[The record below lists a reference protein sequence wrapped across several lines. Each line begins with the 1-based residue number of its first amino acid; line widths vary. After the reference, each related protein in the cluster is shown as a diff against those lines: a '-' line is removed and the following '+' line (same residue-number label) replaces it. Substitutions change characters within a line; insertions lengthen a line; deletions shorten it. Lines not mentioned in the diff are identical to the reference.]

1 MQVRQELMATIA
13 QKLRRQGREI
23 TDEVARKAWMN
34 SVEQLETHALTS
46 RRALHSALCG
56 GDTVTL
62 SLACWALGQLRAEG
76 VLNELL
82 SLIRRNDP
90 IAFEAAKA
98 IRNIAS
104 QAAIKPLIGLLTSDG
119 PIGTRTASAYALVGF
134 HCIDVQ
140 QRLCDVLGNISEP
153 AEIRASCAEALGD
166 GNFEGAFDV
175 LVLSTA
181 DLSPDV
187 RFWSLYALGELGLP
201 GALQTVGSHV
211 HDDART
217 STGELISAQATLVYE
232 MLAQRQA

>member
-1 MQVRQELMATIA
+1 MATIV
-13 QKLRRQGREI
+13 QRLRRRGHDI
-23 TDEVARKAWMN
+23 ADEMTRTAWMN
-34 SVEQLETHALTS
+34 SVEQLESRALTS
-46 RRALHSALCG
+46 RRALHSALRG

-62 SLACWALGQLRAEG
+62 SLACWALGQLRDER

-82 SLIRRNDP
+82 SVIERDDP

-98 IRNIAS
+98 IRIIGS
-104 QAAIKPLIGLLTSDG
+104 QAAIKPLIGLLTSDC
-119 PIGTRTASAYALVGF
+119 PTGTRTASAYALGGF
-134 HCIDVQ
+134 HTIEVE
-140 QRLCDVLGNISEP
+140 QRLCDVLGNIHEP
-153 AEIRASCAEALGD
+153 PEIRAACAEALGY

-175 LVLSTA
+175 LVSSTA

-201 GALQTVGSHV
+201 GALQTVSSHL

-217 STGELISAQATLVYE
+217 STGDLISAQATLVYE